1 LYRKDSGVK
10 KNNMEFMVGGFII
23 IALFIVIAGV
33 LWLKSSTVTQ
43 SMVEYTVLFPNI
55 GTLSEGDPV
64 MVNGVR
70 KGVVG
75 KINLVGAKVHAVMRL
90 DKGVQITDSSK
101 ITVQNIGLMGERM
114 LGVQLTDRGTILRP
128 SKKGSITYINGYF
141 DSGIAEA
148 MGMIGTVM
156 NDVRALI
163 AHVATIVDSTVG
175 DTAFYR
181 TFSHIVKRLDSVT
194 VLAQSLVANN
204 RPKIDRCVNNVT
216 AVTGDIRQL
225 LDTNKAQLNTIVSN
239 GTQLSSRAVLIVG
252 KVDSLMTSLQTMVT
266 KVQQGQGSI
275 GLLMSDE
282 QFYRD
287 LKKSVTDLDSLVNEV
302 QSDGLKLRL
311 KLGFKKEKKKAQ

>member
-1 LYRKDSGVK
+1 
-10 KNNMEFMVGGFII
+10 MEFMVGGFIL

-33 LWLKSSTVTQ
+33 LWLKSSTVTR
-43 SMVEYTVLFPNI
+43 SMVEYTVIFPNI

-75 KINLVGAKVHAVMRL
+75 KISLVGAKVHVVMRI
-90 DKGVQITDSSK
+90 DKSVPVTDSSRV
-101 ITVQNIGLMGERM
+101 TVQNIGLMGERM
-114 LGVQLTDRGTILRP
+114 LGVLLSDRGTIVHP
-128 SKKGSITYINGYF
+128 SRKGSITFINGYF

-148 MGMIGTVM
+148 MGMVGTVM

-163 AHVATIVDSTVG
+163 AHVSTIVDSTVG

-181 TFSHIVKRLDSVT
+181 TFNHIVKRLDTVT
-194 VLAQSLVANN
+194 VLAQSLVADN
-204 RPKIDRCVNNVT
+204 RAKIDRSVNNITMVT
-216 AVTGDIRQL
+216 SDIRQL
-225 LDTNKAQLNTIVSN
+225 LDSNKAQLNTIVSN

-252 KVDSLMTSLQTMVT
+252 KVDSLTTSLQTMVA

-287 LKKSVTDLDSLVNEV
+287 LKKSIADLDSLVTEV

>member
-1 LYRKDSGVK
+1 VK
-10 KNNMEFMVGGFII
+10 KNNMEFMVGSFIL

-33 LWLKSSTVTQ
+33 LWLKSSTVTR
-43 SMVEYTVLFPNI
+43 SMVEYTVMFPNI

-75 KINLVGAKVHAVMRL
+75 KINLVGAKVSVVMRIEKTVAL
-90 DKGVQITDSSK
+90 TDSSI

-114 LGVQLTDRGTILRP
+114 LGVQLSDRGKRIAP
-128 SKKGSITYINGYF
+128 SKKGSITYLNGNF

-156 NDVRALI
+156 NDVRALL

-175 DTAFYR
+175 DAAFYR
-181 TFSHIVKRLDSVT
+181 TFKHIVSRLDTVT
-194 VLAQSLVANN
+194 ILAQSLIANN
-204 RPKIDRCVNNVT
+204 RPKIDRSVNNITRVT
-216 AVTGDIRQL
+216 ADIKEL
-225 LDTNKAQLNTIVSN
+225 LDSNKTQLNTIVAN
-239 GTQLSSRAVLIVG
+239 GTQLSSRAVAIAG
-252 KVDSLMTSLQTMVT
+252 RVDSLTGSLQTMVT
-266 KVQQGQGSI
+266 KIQQGQGSI

-287 LKKSVTDLDSLVNEV
+287 LKKSIADLDSLVTEV
-302 QSDGLKLRL
+302 QTDGLKLRL

>member
-1 LYRKDSGVK
+1 
-10 KNNMEFMVGGFII
+10 MVGGFIL

-33 LWLKSSTVTQ
+33 LWLKSSTVTR
-43 SMVEYTVLFPNI
+43 SMVEYTVIFPNI

-75 KINLVGAKVHAVMRL
+75 KISLVGAKVHVVMRI
-90 DKGVQITDSSK
+90 DKSVPVTDSSRV
-101 ITVQNIGLMGERM
+101 TVQNIGLMGERM
-114 LGVQLTDRGTILRP
+114 LGVLLSDRGTIVHP
-128 SKKGSITYINGYF
+128 SRKGSITFINGYF

-148 MGMIGTVM
+148 MGMVGTVM

-163 AHVATIVDSTVG
+163 AHVSTIVDSTVG

-181 TFSHIVKRLDSVT
+181 TFNHIVKRLDTVT
-194 VLAQSLVANN
+194 VLAQSLVADN
-204 RPKIDRCVNNVT
+204 RAKIDRSVNNITMVT
-216 AVTGDIRQL
+216 SDIRQL
-225 LDTNKAQLNTIVSN
+225 LDSNKAQLNTIVSN

-252 KVDSLMTSLQTMVT
+252 KVDSLTTSLQTMVA

-287 LKKSVTDLDSLVNEV
+287 LKKSIADLDSLVTEV